1 MSKLLNQTGRRQSV
15 LGSTLAALTAPIRWF
30 AAHDIFVSYNRREA
44 IKYAVALANRLAK
57 APHRFSS
64 AVDHLESLPSPNT
77 PERVLRHARWSR
89 ARVVLATPAAL
100 TSKEMAREL
109 EQIRRYPGP
118 LIVIAQPGVTVAT
131 ASWYADAAGVEPIL
145 ESGGQAAFADGE
157 PSEAVV
163 ESVLSVL
170 TFTRRERRI
179 AMGASAGAAFTLAG
193 VLAAL
198 YFGSSAEAARDRAD
212 TAMQQATQAESAATA
227 ASMARD
233 RAEVAASAATVRAE
247 VAVAEAAV
255 ASRAQATAVEAAAS
269 ASRHAQRETAR
280 AGVAQRL
287 ADASLLAAEATDMM
301 ELAPNLIA
309 EAAMTARRS
318 VELAPT
324 PAGTAALRRAAGLM
338 PPLRESINSE
348 CAEQNTIFDATRGW
362 LVTGSQSGLCHV
374 DLRRRV
380 VTSRWQPKDQMVS
393 LFAGPDGQVLYV
405 GENVGSLS
413 TPTVLLLDP
422 AANWREVARLE
433 INGQISIAR
442 FDPSGTRLAIGT
454 EEGLFAIVT
463 RQTDGHWVQGPFAN
477 GVGIHRAIHRLEFD
491 ASGRYLVVASQ
502 SALEIWSNLDELRPH
517 RHRRELIGDK
527 GLPFLTK
534 SPPLA
539 IDGAGSRLVV
549 AFNDQIH
556 IRSFPDLDPLQSIV
570 LAGVDALQLTVNDRL
585 ITHTKSGSFQAW
597 QRGRDGMYFSQGA
610 DDRLRGG
617 LPTSG
622 RLTTSD
628 DGAYVWAFAV
638 QEGDK
643 AAWASLRRVS
653 SGEEVARIGHNTYI
667 RELLPWPQGRAWI
680 SVTADATIRIWNEPL
695 DTAPTA
701 HDSLEVQAAAIDG
714 SAQRAAMYVSN
725 VLGLPPRK
733 IEAWDLEPQVR
744 RRFETTVRGEVIALR
759 VRGGREQVLDIFTDA
774 TWSQS
779 RGWPPS
785 EPTVHSPL
793 PRRDGCRG
801 RLVAWGA
808 TSPAPLISG
817 ARRELWLWR
826 DETWQRIALPWL
838 EANCVDA
845 LAVDQNLTLAG
856 ISSLGRGARVDVV
869 NLVSG
874 DRIFGVTTP
883 YLVRSLAIDG
893 AARRLLIGGSD
904 PPRSRFTTGE
914 AVVELRSLPGGR
926 VLARA
931 RVAGGGI
938 FSAACISPDGRRI
951 AAEGAAIAR
960 VWEFDERTETLT
972 PLAVHPVAGTARFCQ
987 FSEDGRRLAIGDKSG
1002 VRVIALDARDLLA
1015 EAAKRLGPLARP

>member
-1 MSKLLNQTGRRQSV
+1 MSNSLNRTGRRQSV
-15 LGSTLAALTAPIRWF
+15 LGATLAALTAPIRWF
-30 AAHDIFVSYNRREA
+30 AAHDVFVSYNRREA

-77 PERVLRHARWSR
+77 PERVLRHVRWSR

-118 LIVIAQPGVTVAT
+118 LIVIAQPGVAVTE

-145 ESGGQAAFADGE
+145 ELGGQPAFADGK
-157 PSEAVV
+157 PSEAVI

-179 AMGASAGAAFTLAG
+179 AVGASAGAAFTLAG

-198 YFGSSAEAARDRAD
+198 YFGSSAEAARGRAE
-212 TAMQQATQAESAATA
+212 TAAQLATQAESAAA
-227 ASMARD
+227 VASMAKGRAEAAASAAVA
-233 RAEVAASAATVRAE
+233 RAEVAG
-247 VAVAEAAV
+247 AEAAA
-255 ASRAQATAVEAAAS
+255 ASRAQAMAVAAAAS
-269 ASRHAQRETAR
+269 ASQHAQREAAR

-287 ADASLLAAEATDMM
+287 ADASLLAVEATDMM
-301 ELAPNLIA
+301 ELAPNRIA

-318 VELAPT
+318 VELSPT

-338 PPLRESINSE
+338 PPLRASINSE
-348 CAEQNTIFDATRGW
+348 CAEDNTIFDAARGW
-362 LVTGSQSGLCHV
+362 LVTGSQSGLCLV

-393 LFAGPDGQVLYV
+393 LYAGPDGQVLYV
-405 GENVGSLS
+405 GENFGRLS

-422 AANWREVARLE
+422 VANWREVARLE
-433 INGQISIAR
+433 INGQVSIAR

-477 GVGIHRAIHRLEFD
+477 GIGVHRAIHRLEFD
-491 ASGRYLVVASQ
+491 AGGRYLVVASQ
-502 SALEIWSNLDELRPH
+502 SALEIWSDLDATRPQ
-517 RHRRELIGDK
+517 RHRSELIGDK

-539 IDGAGSRLVV
+539 IDAAGSRLVA

-556 IRSFPDLDPLQSIV
+556 VRSFPDLDPIQSIV
-570 LAGVDALQLTVNDRL
+570 LAGVDALDLTVNDRL
-585 ITHTKSGSFQAW
+585 MTHTKSGSFQAW

-617 LPTSG
+617 LPTSR
-622 RLTTSD
+622 RLTASD
-628 DGAYVWAFAV
+628 DGAFVWAFAV
-638 QEGDK
+638 QDGDK

-653 SGEEVARIGHNTYI
+653 SGEEVSRIGHNTYI

-680 SVTADATIRIWNEPL
+680 SVTADATIRIWNDPL

-714 SAQRAAMYVSN
+714 SAQRAAVYVSN
-725 VLGLPPRK
+725 LLGLPPRK
-733 IEAWDLEPQVR
+733 IEAWDLEPPVR
-744 RRFETTVRGEVIALR
+744 RRFETTVRGEVVALR
-759 VRGGREQVLDIFTDA
+759 VRGGSEQVLDVFTDT

-785 EPTVHSPL
+785 EPTVHSQL
-793 PRRDGCRG
+793 PSRDGCKG
-801 RLVAWGA
+801 RLLAWGS
-808 TSPAPLISG
+808 TSTGPLVSG
-817 ARRELWLWR
+817 SRRELWLWR
-826 DETWQRIALPWL
+826 DEAWQRLAFPWL
-838 EANCVDA
+838 TANCVDA

-856 ISSLGRGARVDVV
+856 LSSLGRAARVDVV
-869 NLVSG
+869 KLSSG
-874 DRIFGVTTP
+874 EHVFGVQTP

-893 AARRLLIGGSD
+893 AGRRLLIGGSD

-914 AVVELRSLPGGR
+914 AVLELRSLPSGR
-926 VLARA
+926 VLARE

-960 VWEFDERTETLT
+960 VWEFDERTEALK

-987 FSEDGRRLAIGDKSG
+987 FSADGRRLAIGDKSG
-1002 VRVIALDARDLLA
+1002 VRVIALEARDLLE